1 VNGVLPPSRRN
12 DLARRW
18 TATEKRFASPF
29 AIRSA
34 GFVPFPFA
42 PLPRSDERAKRAV
55 HTQIAPNAGSFHGGS
70 ALPPGNVFSDDVTD
84 PASVKREPAALLTMA
99 LSLSAGSER
108 RLMHHRSL
116 CFQVTAVSTSSAA
129 SS

>member
-1 VNGVLPPSRRN
+1 
-12 DLARRW
+12 
-18 TATEKRFASPF
+18 
-29 AIRSA
+29 
-34 GFVPFPFA
+34 
-42 PLPRSDERAKRAV
+42 
-55 HTQIAPNAGSFHGGS
+55 
-70 ALPPGNVFSDDVTD
+70 
-84 PASVKREPAALLTMA
+84 MA